1 MCVYIHIYIC
11 IIDVH
16 THTPTLTHTH
26 THTHLPLSYDG
37 FLLLALIFYQG
48 HCNIYLKLANV
59 FYDSVAYKNVKI
71 TPESERTFL
80 PSHVLS
86 GKNNTEI
93 ILYLGGISIHLI
105 IPTE

>member
-1 MCVYIHIYIC
+1 MYNIC
-11 IIDVH
+11 TH
-16 THTPTLTHTH
+16 THPYPHTYTH

-80 PSHVLS
+80 LSHVLS